1 MHRYTMKNRGWL
13 ILLVLL
19 QFACGQHVKAQTDAD
34 RINELVTAYARQ
46 YKFNGTLLVINKGQ
60 VVISKGYGLKSA
72 KDSTWNDVNTIYQMG
87 SVTKQ
92 FTAALILQLEEQKK
106 LSVKDKL
113 SKYFPEYPWADS
125 VTIENLLTH
134 TSGIFNYTNDG
145 KFMASEAVKP
155 ATPEKINALFKD
167 KPLEFKPG
175 TKYKYS
181 NSGYMLLGYIIEKV
195 SGKPYEQVM
204 HERILQPLGM
214 AHSGFDFAHLNDPNK
229 ATGYTTYK
237 EQLKVP
243 AAIVDSSVAYA
254 AGSLYST
261 VNDMWAWHKG
271 LMKSATIKAA
281 TLEKAYKPFLDN
293 YGYGWEIDSV
303 YGKRMLQHGGGIFG
317 FNTLFSRIPADDCC
331 IVLLCNMN
339 TGSLEKISRAIMA
352 ILNNRAYDVP
362 LEKITVPVDAAIL
375 QQYAGEY
382 ELAPGFILTISV
394 KNNALKVRATGQP
407 EFDMY
412 AESEKKFFL
421 KVVDATAEF
430 VRGADG
436 TVTGLIWEQ
445 SGRKEAKKIK

>member
-1 MHRYTMKNRGWL
+1 MTNKGWL
-13 ILLVLL
+13 IVLVLL
-19 QFACGQHVKAQTDAD
+19 QFACSHHAYAQSDAD

-46 YKFNGTLLVINKGQ
+46 YKFNGSILVINKGQ
-60 VVISKGYGLKSA
+60 VVLSKGYGLKSA
-72 KDSTWNDVNTIYQMG
+72 KDSTWNDVNTVYQMG

-113 SKYFPEYPWADS
+113 SKYYPEIPWADS

-145 KFMASEAVKP
+145 RFMASEATKP
-155 ATPEKINALFKD
+155 ATPEKILALFKD
-167 KPLEFKPG
+167 KPLEFAPG
-175 TKYKYS
+175 SRFKYS
-181 NSGYMLLGYIIEKV
+181 NSGYMLLGYIIEKLTGR
-195 SGKPYEQVM
+195 SYEQVM
-204 HERILQPLGM
+204 HERILTPLGM
-214 AHSGFDFAHLNDPNK
+214 VHSGFDFAHLNDPDK

-243 AAIVDSSVAYA
+243 AAIVDSSVSFA

-271 LMKSATIKAA
+271 LMKNATIKAA
-281 TLEKAYKPFLDN
+281 SLERAYTRFLDN
-293 YGYGWEIDSV
+293 YGFGWEVDSV

-317 FNTLFSRIPADDCC
+317 FNTLFSRVPADDCC

-339 TGSLEKISRAIMA
+339 TGSLEKISRSILA

-362 LEKITVPVDAAIL
+362 KEKITVPVDTVVL

-382 ELAPGFILTISV
+382 ELAPGFILAIRV
-394 KNNALKVRATGQP
+394 QGNALKVRATGQS

-430 VRGADG
+430 VRDTDG
-436 TVTGLIWEQ
+436 KVTGLIWEQ
-445 SGRKEAKKIK
+445 NGKREAKKIK